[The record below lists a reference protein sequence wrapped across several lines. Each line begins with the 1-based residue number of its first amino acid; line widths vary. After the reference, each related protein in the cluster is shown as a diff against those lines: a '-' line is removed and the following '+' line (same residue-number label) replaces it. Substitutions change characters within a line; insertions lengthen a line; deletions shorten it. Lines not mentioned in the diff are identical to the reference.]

1 MLICVYTSASV
12 TVSFIIIPWIQNYEC
27 RKLILDSAS
36 THLDF
41 AYGQS
46 RWNCCCY
53 KVFCY
58 SSSKYWLKEGH
69 YKPKEGQKDKASKR
83 RTVLP
88 KEGELIPMKYWSMG
102 IN

>member
-1 MLICVYTSASV
+1 MLICGCTSASV
-12 TVSFIIIPWIQNYEC
+12 TVSFIIIPW
-27 RKLILDSAS
+27 RADSRQCIHTS
-36 THLDF
+36 IDF

-46 RWNCCCY
+46 RWNCCSLHATRAH

-69 YKPKEGQKDKASKR
+69 YKPKEVQKDKASKR

-88 KEGELIPMKYWSMG
+88 KEGQLTPMSPT
-102 IN
+102 